1 MQRHFTVTA
10 FVSAEGATLLHWH
23 AKNRMWL
30 PPGGHIEPDED
41 PLEAALRE
49 TMEETGIAVTV
60 LPISEPFGF
69 ASPRQLPAPVT
80 IMVESIPASA
90 SEPAHEHLDLI
101 YFTRPQ
107 SEGRPEMDE
116 TDPSDQWRWVDA
128 AALRADAALP
138 LSEGGLRDGDRRARV
153 SQDVRVLGLA
163 AIERAAGGR

>member
-60 LPISEPFGF
+60 LPTSEPFGF

-90 SEPAHEHLDLI
+90 GDPAHEHLDLI

-107 SEGRPEMDE
+107 IEGRPEVDE
-116 TDPSDQWRWVDA
+116 AGPSARWHWVDA
-128 AALRADAALP
+128 AALRTNAALP
-138 LSEGGLRDGDRRARV
+138 LSDGGMRDGDRSARV
-153 SQDVRVLGLA
+153 PQDVRVLGLA
-163 AIERAAGGR
+163 AIERAARER